1 MVLADEPSNSHL
13 RVALAQSLETDD
25 QIILGHVR
33 EALQILG
40 EKEKFMIT
48 VAELYEALE
57 RDYIINCRKSRRN
70 ITSVLEN
77 HLRAAFGQ
85 LPAAGVSSDKIA
97 EYIVARQ
104 KQGAKNATINRET
117 SCLQR
122 LYTLAVQA
130 GKLTRSPHIFHQA
143 ERNVRQVFL
152 RDSQVDALARETA
165 RIGVWLHG
173 IFLVAFTYG
182 WRKTE
187 LLRLRVRQCDFIERS
202 ITLDAGTTKCENT
215 GRFRSS
221 GSVRLRRQEGA
232 RPALLKS

>member
-1 MVLADEPSNSHL
+1 
-13 RVALAQSLETDD
+13 
-25 QIILGHVR
+25 
-33 EALQILG
+33 
-40 EKEKFMIT
+40 MIT

-85 LPAAGVSSDKIA
+85 LPAAGVPSDKIA

-130 GKLTRSPHIFHQA
+130 GKLTRSPHIFHLA
-143 ERNVRQVFL
+143 ERNVRQGFL
-152 RDSQVDALARETA
+152 ISSRRPGPGDSENRRLVVWNLSGRVYIWLEKN
-165 RIGVWLHG
+165 RI
-173 IFLVAFTYG
+173 T
-182 WRKTE
+182 
-187 LLRLRVRQCDFIERS
+187 
-202 ITLDAGTTKCENT
+202 
-215 GRFRSS
+215 SS
-221 GSVRLRRQEGA
+221 SRAPVRLYRAQHHARR
-232 RPALLKS
+232 RHH